1 MPPLLQRC
9 PRGLGLLLLATP
21 GLLPGAW
28 ALDAQSCQALRAQGG
43 KFALGM
49 ASCAPAAAPVAPGL
63 LPRAAQAQQL
73 HLFEP
78 IVPASAEPPAP
89 AAPAGAVPSRSRGG
103 PAVRGGPRPSTAPA
117 APATAPATAPAASPM
132 SSRPLPAALT
142 RALQLA
148 PAVERAA
155 AEHAIDPLLLHAI
168 ARVESRHDPRAV
180 SHAGARGL
188 MQVMPATGARFGVA
202 EPQALHHAPTN
213 LDVSARYLRVLDR
226 RFEGRLPLVLAAYN
240 AGEGAVERH
249 GRRIPPYAETQSY
262 VRQVLTEYARL
273 QAARGQ
279 AQP

>member
-1 MPPLLQRC
+1 MIPLKRC
-9 PRGLGLLLLATP
+9 
-21 GLLPGAW
+21 
-28 ALDAQSCQALRAQGG
+28 D
-43 KFALGM
+43 
-49 ASCAPAAAPVAPGL
+49 
-63 LPRAAQAQQL
+63 
-73 HLFEP
+73 
-78 IVPASAEPPAP
+78 
-89 AAPAGAVPSRSRGG
+89 
-103 PAVRGGPRPSTAPA
+103 
-117 APATAPATAPAASPM
+117 
-132 SSRPLPAALT
+132 
-142 RALQLA
+142 
-148 PAVERAA
+148 
-155 AEHAIDPLLLHAI
+155 LLLHAI

-273 QAARGQ
+273 QAALGRAAGP
-279 AQP
+279 APAP

>member
-1 MPPLLQRC
+1 VKLSAMPPLQRRHRGVGL
-9 PRGLGLLLLATP
+9 RGLGLLMAAAP
-21 GLLPGAW
+21 GLLPSAW

-43 KFALGM
+43 KFTLGM
-49 ASCAPAAAPVAPGL
+49 ASCPPATAPAAPGL

-78 IVPASAEPPAP
+78 IVPAASPPAAAP
-89 AAPAGAVPSRSRGG
+89 AATVPLRARGNPASRG
-103 PAVRGGPRPSTAPA
+103 APRPGAATAAPPA
-117 APATAPATAPAASPM
+117 AAPTST
-132 SSRPLPAALT
+132 RPLPPALT
-142 RALQLA
+142 RALELA